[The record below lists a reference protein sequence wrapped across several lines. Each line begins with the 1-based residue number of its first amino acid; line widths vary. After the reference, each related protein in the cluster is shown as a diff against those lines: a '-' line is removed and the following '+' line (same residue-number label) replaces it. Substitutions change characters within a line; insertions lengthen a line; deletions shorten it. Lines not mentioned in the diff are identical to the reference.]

1 MDFFEQMEA
10 RIPKGTVRTRFAPS
24 PTGYMHI
31 GNLRTALYTWLIA
44 RRYGGTFILR
54 IEDTDQGRLVEGAV
68 DVIYKTLAEC
78 GLEHDEGPDVGGPVG
93 PYVQSQRRD
102 LFGKYADL
110 LAQKGGAYYCFCQK
124 EEDEADETDDPKQ
137 IKKHVC
143 ACRDLPYAEAKRRAE
158 AGEPFVIRQKIP
170 AEGTTTFHD
179 ASFGDITVENKEME
193 DQVLLKSDGLPTY
206 NFANVVDD
214 HLMGITHVVR
224 GSEYLSSAPKY
235 NLLYEAFGWD
245 VPTYVHCSPVMR
257 DAQHKMSK
265 RNGDPSYEDLMH
277 EGYLTEAAINYV
289 ALLGWSP
296 KGELAER
303 EFFTLSELAEVFD
316 ISGISKSP
324 AVFDI
329 KKLRWMNAEYMKKL
343 PADVFYEKAEPY
355 LKKAITNPAIDL
367 HAVAALVQSRC
378 EILSDLPE
386 RVDFLDKLP
395 EYETDLYIHKK
406 SKTNVENSL
415 QSLQWSLAVLQT
427 LDVWTNERLY
437 EALVALAEEKG
448 VKNAII
454 LWPLR
459 VAVSGKAS
467 TPGGATELCALLGKE
482 ESLRRVEAGIAL
494 LQKERGV

>member
-1 MDFFEQMEA
+1 MDFFEEMEA
-10 RIPKGTVRTRFAPS
+10 RIPKGKVRTRFAPS
-24 PTGYMHI
+24 PTGYMHV

-68 DVIYKTLAEC
+68 DVIYKTMAEC
-78 GLEHDEGPDVGGPVG
+78 GLTHDEGPDVGGPVG

-102 LFGKYADL
+102 LFGKYAEL
-110 LAQKGGAYYCFCQK
+110 LVQRGGAYYCFCQK
-124 EEDEADETDDPKQ
+124 EDEETSDDPDPKQ

-143 ACRDLPYAEAKRRAE
+143 ACRELPLDEALEKKA
-158 AGEPFVIRQKIP
+158 AGAPYVIRQKIP

-179 ASFGDITVENKEME
+179 ASFGDITVENKELE

-265 RNGDPSYEDLMH
+265 RHGDPSYEDLIS
-277 EGYLTEAAINYV
+277 EGYLTEAVLNYV

-296 KGELAER
+296 KGDLAER

-329 KKLRWMNAEYMKKL
+329 NKLRWMNAEYMKKL
-343 PADVFYEKAEPY
+343 SPEAFYAKAEPY
-355 LKKAITNPAIDL
+355 LKKAVTNPAIDL

-378 EILSDLPE
+378 EVLSDLAE

-395 EYETDLYIHKK
+395 EYDTALYVHKK
-406 SKTNVENSL
+406 SKTTLENSL
-415 QSLQWSLAVLQT
+415 ESLRWSLDVLQSLDT
-427 LDVWTNERLY
+427 WTNESLY
-437 EALVALAEEKG
+437 EALVALAAEKG

-467 TPGGATELCALLGKE
+467 TPGGATELCALLGKD
-482 ESLRRVEAGIAL
+482 ESVRRIETGIAL
-494 LQKERGV
+494 LQK